1 MLGRS
6 AYSEGYVQAVRARFG
21 RVLKAFDKA
30 KPAEPFASEALIDM
44 VLGLEVAFVHRLR
57 MQEGKDGNVLN
68 EVRMLATSVLEN
80 DGVLMSDKTIKWTP
94 EKSVSRLAIGDKVVL
109 TRKQVEALAAA
120 FFDEI
125 SKKYR

>member
-1 MLGRS
+1 MLGRGS
-6 AYSEGYVQAVRARFG
+6 YSEAYVEAVRARFG

-30 KPAEPFASEALIDM
+30 KPAEPFASDALIDM

-57 MQEGKDGNVLN
+57 MLEGKDGNVLN

-94 EKSVSRLAIGDKVVL
+94 EASVSGLAIGDRI
-109 TRKQVEALAAA
+109 TISRKQIQALGEA
-120 FFDEI
+120 FFEEI
-125 SKKYR
+125 GRKYR

>member
-6 AYSEGYVQAVRARFG
+6 SYSGAYVEAVRARFG

-30 KPAEPFASEALIDM
+30 KPDEPFASEALIDM

-57 MQEGKDGNVLN
+57 MQEGKDGNPLN
-68 EVRMLATSVLEN
+68 ELRMLATSVLEN
-80 DGVLMSDKTIKWTP
+80 DGVLMADKTIKWTP
-94 EKSVSRLAIGDKVVL
+94 EKSVSGLAIGDKVVL
-109 TRKQVEALAAA
+109 SRKQVQALGEA
-120 FFDEI
+120 FFEEI